1 MKLSISVFFFFI
13 VIVCTGQTIPSGRTF
28 NWANS
33 GYQGNYLRN
42 ATVVDFL
49 TVGGVNDGL
58 TDNSAALQNA
68 ISTSV
73 KPVVIYFPAGNYLFN
88 SSINLPDSTILR
100 GATAD
105 STNLLF
111 DFSGAVGNGINIS
124 GNTGSPFTN
133 VTSGAERF
141 SYSVVV
147 DDASSFSVGD
157 YAEILQTNG
166 TWDTQPVSWADN
178 SVGQIVRIASI
189 SSNTLTFDETLRINY
204 DYSLNPRIRKIT
216 PRIQVGL
223 ECLKIERLDDVAV
236 GVCFNV
242 NLSYAAQCWITGV
255 EIGTSIGS
263 HIEIDASTNI
273 TVSRCYIHDNFA
285 YDGTSTHGYGITLF
299 GHTGQCRIENNI
311 LRHLRHSFSLQ
322 CGANGNVVAYN
333 YSTEPNRSEFPAD
346 FGADI
351 SMHGHF
357 SYANLFEG
365 NIVQNIQIDQ
375 TWGPSGPLNTFFRNR
390 AELYGILMT
399 SGTVQSDS
407 INFVGNEV
415 SNTGT
420 FLGNYSLA
428 GSGHFEF
435 ANNIR
440 GTITP
445 SGTIPLPDTS
455 YYLDSIPE
463 FWTSSIFPTIG
474 DPNPIGSGSIPAKD
488 RFNSGAYLA
497 PCVENVNTAIAENIS
512 ERLIEVYPNPFT
524 SELNIKTELNSTEK
538 ISIGIF
544 DLQGRLVFRKDNA
557 TVNNKNEIQIS
568 TKDLSEGMY
577 YLRIESERNFYDQK
591 IIKN

>member
-1 MKLSISVFFFFI
+1 MKLSFTLLLFSLFSL
-13 VIVCTGQTIPSGRTF
+13 CSAQTIPVNRTF
-28 NWANS
+28 NWSNS

-49 TVGGVNDGL
+49 SVGGVNDGV
-58 TDNSAALQNA
+58 TDNSTALQNV
-68 ISTSV
+68 ISTTA
-73 KPVVIYFPAGNYLFN
+73 KPVVIFFPAGTYLFS
-88 SSINLPDSTILR
+88 SSINLTDSVILR
-100 GATAD
+100 GATSD
-105 STNLLF
+105 STNLIF
-111 DFSGAVGNGINIS
+111 DFGGVAGNGINIS
-124 GNTGSPFTN
+124 GSANGTFTN

-141 SYSVVV
+141 SNSIVV
-147 DDASSFSVGD
+147 DDASQFVVGD

-166 TWDTQPVSWADN
+166 TWDTQPISWADN
-178 SVGQIVRIASI
+178 SIGQIMRITAI
-189 SSNTLTFDETLRINY
+189 TSNTLFFDEVLRINY
-204 DYSLNPRIRKIT
+204 DYSLNPRIRKVT

-223 ECLKIERLDDVAV
+223 ECLKIERMDDVAV

-255 EIGTSIGS
+255 EIATSIGS

-299 GHTGQCRIENNI
+299 GHTGQCRVENNI
-311 LRHLRHSFSLQ
+311 MRHLRHSFSFQ
-322 CGANGNVVAYN
+322 CGANGNVIAYN

-415 SNTGT
+415 SNTGA
-420 FLGNYSLA
+420 FMGNYSLA

-435 ANNIR
+435 GNNIR

-445 SGTIPLPDTS
+445 SGTIPLPDSS
-455 YYLDSIPE
+455 YYLDSIPD

-497 PCVENVNTAIAENIS
+497 PCVENVNTSVAENVNLNS
-512 ERLIEVYPNPFT
+512 IEVYPNPFT
-524 SELNIKTELNSTEK
+524 SELNIKLDLNSAEK
-538 ISIGIF
+538 ISVGIF
-544 DLQGRLVFRKDNA
+544 DLQGKLVFRTDNVA
-557 TVNNKNEIQIS
+557 VNNSNEIIIS
-568 TKDLSEGMY
+568 TKDLNKGMY
-577 YLRIESERNFYDQK
+577 YLRIESERNFYLKK

>member
-1 MKLSISVFFFFI
+1 MKLSITIFFFFI
-13 VIVCTGQTIPSGRTF
+13 TSICLGQTIPVNRTF
-28 NWANS
+28 NWSNS
-33 GYQGNYLRN
+33 GYQGNYLRSAN
-42 ATVVDFL
+42 VVDFL
-49 TVGGVNDGL
+49 AVGGVNDGL
-58 TDNSAALQNA
+58 TDNSTALQNA
-68 ISTSV
+68 IANTA

-88 SSINLPDSTILR
+88 TSINLPDSTILR
-100 GATAD
+100 GATSD
-105 STNLLF
+105 STSLLF
-111 DFSGAVGNGINIS
+111 DFSGTIGNGINIS
-124 GNTGSPFTN
+124 GSLNATTTN

-141 SYSVVV
+141 SNFVVV
-147 DDASSFSVGD
+147 DDATLFSADD
-157 YAEILQTNG
+157 YAEILQNNG

-178 SVGQIVRIASI
+178 SVGQIMHI
-189 SSNTLTFDETLRINY
+189 SAISADTLFFDEVLRINY
-204 DYSLNPRIRKIT
+204 DYNLNPRIRMFT

-242 NLSYAAQCWITGV
+242 NFSYAAKCGITGV
-255 EIGTSIGS
+255 EIATSIGS
-263 HIEIDASTNI
+263 HIEFDASTNI
-273 TVSRCYIHDNFA
+273 TVSRCYIYDNFA

-299 GHTGQCRIENNI
+299 GRTGQCRIENNI

-322 CGANGNVVAYN
+322 CGANGNVIAYN

-415 SNTGT
+415 TNTGT

-435 ANNIR
+435 GNNIR

-455 YYLDSIPE
+455 YYLDSIPD

-497 PCVENVNTAIAENIS
+497 PCVENVNTAIAENINES
-512 ERLIEVYPNPFT
+512 SIEVYPNPFT
-524 SELNIKTELNSTEK
+524 SELNIRTELKSNEK
-538 ISIGIF
+538 ISVGIF

-568 TKDLSEGMY
+568 TKDLSDGMY
-577 YLRIESERNFYDQK
+577 
-591 IIKN
+591 